1 MPSKIYIT
9 IALGYFFLATFAQ
22 ATSFDCTQATTNV
35 EKLICIDPQ
44 LSKIDEDLAISFAQA
59 VKESADP
66 GSMKK
71 QQREWLSR
79 VRNRCGNVTCLRNAY
94 TTRITRLASVKKA
107 TADPPTK
114 SVMSD
119 AEACQLVADHANRG
133 ALNSLSEPP
142 TNPQPKPKDIKR
154 ILGKNTEL
162 DGDLRYW
169 SIDLDNDGVR
179 EHFVTSADNT
189 LNVSN
194 GYALSRKKGSA
205 VTGVNDNEDRNID
218 LSVLAVD
225 GQYYILSRSGQ
236 NLGKLWRLVRNGEF
250 KNLCK
255 FSQRE
260 EPMVELIEGKENPVC
275 SEANEG
281 RTTPVPYT
289 FLHALGTFPKENRF
303 GSNHP
308 GDGLARVDIDNDGRL
323 DNVVRFNSSG
333 SGGCDTTYL
342 AVTDDTRTHIPDT
355 TLNNLMRGELGSDS
369 CIRNLDILFHSGV
382 TYIDALAWTRHRTIH
397 RLKVN
402 KAETVC
408 EFPGRLI
415 NEVVDTDQEPGK

>member
-44 LSKIDEDLAISFAQA
+44 LSKIDEALAASYAQ
-59 VKESADP
+59 VLEQTADQ
-66 GSMKK
+66 GSVKK
-71 QQREWLSR
+71 QQREWLSG
-79 VRNRCGNVTCLRNAY
+79 VRNRCANVTCLRNAY
-94 TTRITRLASVKKA
+94 TTRITRLASDKKA
-107 TADPPTK
+107 EANQPTK
-114 SVMSD
+114 SAMSD
-119 AEACQLVADHANRG
+119 AEACQLVADNANRG

-142 TNPQPKPKDIKR
+142 ANPQPKPKELKR

-179 EHFVTSADNT
+179 EHFITAVDSTMG
-189 LNVSN
+189 VSN
-194 GYALSRKKGSA
+194 GYALSGKKGST
-205 VTGVNDNEDRNID
+205 VTGVNDLEDRNID
-218 LSVLAVD
+218 LSVLAVS
-225 GQYYILSRSGQ
+225 GRHYILSRSGE
-236 NLGKLWRLVRNGEF
+236 NLGKLWRMVRNGEF

-260 EPMVELIEGKENPVC
+260 EPVVELIAGKENPIC

-281 RTTPVPYT
+281 RIPPASYS

-303 GSNHP
+303 WSNHP

-355 TLNNLMRGELGSDS
+355 TLNNLLRGELGTDR
-369 CIRNLDILFHSGV
+369 CIRNLDILLHSDA
-382 TYIDALAWTRHRTIH
+382 TYIDALAWTRNRTIH
-397 RLKVN
+397 RIKGN
-402 KAETVC
+402 KAEMVC

-415 NEVVDTDQEPGK
+415 NEVVDAKEPEK